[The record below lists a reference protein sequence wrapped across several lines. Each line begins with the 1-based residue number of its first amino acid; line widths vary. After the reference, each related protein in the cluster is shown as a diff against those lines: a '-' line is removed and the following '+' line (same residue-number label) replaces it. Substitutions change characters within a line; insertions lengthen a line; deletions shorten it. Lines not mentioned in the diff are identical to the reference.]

1 MRRRSR
7 REAAPHDGTGAS
19 GSDKG
24 SSLLP
29 LLYGVTCKHPT
40 SNRLR
45 EGYTVAY
52 LTLSKGAY
60 LIDTLKGNSSPDGGE
75 NIKGVFP
82 LCKGGQ
88 ILNEAQEENSSKV
101 VTGVYTTTIQEGKFS
116 LLYFLL

>member
-1 MRRRSR
+1 MV
-7 REAAPHDGTGAS
+7 REPLAATATKGAAYYLSCMEVGRYGGWSNETIPHPKQIGG
-19 GSDKG
+19 
-24 SSLLP
+24 
-29 LLYGVTCKHPT
+29 GVHST
-40 SNRLR
+40 
-45 EGYTVAY
+45 Y

-60 LIDTLKGNSSPDGGE
+60 LIDTLKGNSSTDGGE

-82 LCKGGQ
+82 LCKGEQ